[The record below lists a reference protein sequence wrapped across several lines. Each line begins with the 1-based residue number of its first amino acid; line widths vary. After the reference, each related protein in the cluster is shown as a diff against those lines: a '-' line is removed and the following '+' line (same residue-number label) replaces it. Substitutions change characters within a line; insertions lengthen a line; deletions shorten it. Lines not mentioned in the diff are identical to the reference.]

1 MPVSALEGL
10 TIMAA
15 TDALGEHEIIKL
27 IHKRLQFPSVMPVPF
42 GDDVSAVPIGNGEV
56 AVLKTDMLVAKTDV
70 PAKMSLYA
78 ATRKAV
84 VMNVSDFASKGV
96 QPIAVMVALGLPKT
110 LATEKA
116 VLEIAEG
123 LNAGAREY
131 GTFIIGGDTA
141 ETDDLIVSISLYG
154 TAKQGRL
161 MLRSGAKPGDILAV
175 TGMFGKS
182 AAGLRLLLDASCTAS
197 SGTRSILESAV
208 FNPNAR
214 LAEGLALAKSGCVT
228 ASMDSSDGLAW
239 SLHEL
244 MRLSNVGFTLD
255 TVPIDSETAKF
266 SAENKLDATVLALY
280 GGEEYELVLTVNPQK
295 WETAKAAVEAVG
307 GTLIPIGKATLEKQ
321 VTMQVAGKKQLIE
334 PRGYEHF
341 KTQI

>member
-1 MPVSALEGL
+1 
-10 TIMAA
+10 MAA

-27 IHKRLQFPSVMPVPF
+27 IHKRLQLPLGMPVPF

-78 ATRKAV
+78 AARKAV

-96 QPIAVMVALGLPKT
+96 QPTAVMVALGLPKT
-110 LATEKA
+110 LATEKTI
-116 VLEIAEG
+116 LEIADG

-131 GTFIIGGDTA
+131 SAYIIGGDTA
-141 ETDDLIVSISLYG
+141 ETDDLIISISLYG
-154 TAKQGRL
+154 TAKQDRL

-182 AAGLRLLLDASCTAS
+182 AAGLRLLIDESCTAS
-197 SGTRSILESAV
+197 SDTRSVLESAV

-214 LAEGLALAKSGCVT
+214 LAEGLALAKSSCVT

-244 MRLSNVGFTLD
+244 MRMSNVGFTLD
-255 TVPIDSETAKF
+255 TVPVDSETTKF
-266 SAENKLDATVLALY
+266 SKQNELDATALALY
-280 GGEEYELVLTVNPQK
+280 GGEEYELVLTVDPQK
-295 WETAKAAVEAVG
+295 WGTAKAAVEAVG

-321 VTMQVAGKKQLIE
+321 VALQVAGEKQLIE